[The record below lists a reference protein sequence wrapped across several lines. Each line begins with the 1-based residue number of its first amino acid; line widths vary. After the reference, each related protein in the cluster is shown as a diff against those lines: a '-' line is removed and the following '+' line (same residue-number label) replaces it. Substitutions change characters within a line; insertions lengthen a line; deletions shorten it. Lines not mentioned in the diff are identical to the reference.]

1 MIKTIPNLPQN
12 VLGFQ
17 AIGHVTAQDYEEQII
32 PAVLAMSERLHHVRM
47 LYVLGEDFEGY
58 STGAM
63 WDDALLGVSRYTAWE
78 RIAVVTDETWLR
90 AAVQAVHFLMPGTVK
105 LFHLNELEHAKVWL
119 TH

>member
-1 MIKTIPNLPQN
+1 MIKTIPNLPEN
-12 VLGFQ
+12 ILGFRAVGQ
-17 AIGHVTAQDYEEQII
+17 VTAKDYEQEII

-47 LYVLGEDFEGY
+47 LYVLDEDFEGY

-78 RIAVVTDETWLR
+78 RIAVVTDVPWMRT
-90 AAVQAVHFLMPGTVK
+90 AVQAVHFFMPGTVK
-105 LFHLNELEHAKVWL
+105 LYHLNEIEQAKVWL